1 MYSLNF
7 DSYIDALLLRL
18 PSLTR
23 EKQRQEL
30 RTLIE
35 MGAEIFVRE
44 FQSYQADIALR
55 ARVREITK

>member
-7 DSYIDALLLRL
+7 DSCIDALLLRL

-35 MGAEIFVRE
+35 MGAEIFIRE
-44 FQSYQADIALR
+44 FQGYQADMALR
-55 ARVREITK
+55 ARVQEITK

>member
-35 MGAEIFVRE
+35 MGAEIFIRE
-44 FQSYQADIALR
+44 FQGYQADMALR
-55 ARVREITK
+55 ARVLEITK

>member
-18 PSLTR
+18 PLLTR

-35 MGAEIFVRE
+35 MGAEIFMRE
-44 FQSYQADIALR
+44 FQSYQADMALR
-55 ARVREITK
+55 ARMQEITK

>member
-35 MGAEIFVRE
+35 MGAEIFIRE
-44 FQSYQADIALR
+44 FQGYQADIELR
-55 ARVREITK
+55 ARVQEITK

>member
-44 FQSYQADIALR
+44 LQGYQVDMALR
-55 ARVREITK
+55 ARVQEITK

>member
-23 EKQRQEL
+23 DKQRQEL

-44 FQSYQADIALR
+44 LQGYQADMALR
-55 ARVREITK
+55 ARIQEITK

>member
-23 EKQRQEL
+23 QKQRQEL

-55 ARVREITK
+55 ARVREMTK